1 MDMTKLMRKQIE
13 DYLAEF
19 NKQKGYAYIFSMSPG
34 LSCIIRTPLY
44 DVTSDLVHG
53 LNEKYGSKK
62 KK

>member
-19 NKQKGYAYIFSMSPG
+19 NKQKGYAYIFSYEPG
-34 LSCIIRTPLY
+34 FIMYYKDSLY
-44 DVTSDLVHG
+44 DVTRDLVQG